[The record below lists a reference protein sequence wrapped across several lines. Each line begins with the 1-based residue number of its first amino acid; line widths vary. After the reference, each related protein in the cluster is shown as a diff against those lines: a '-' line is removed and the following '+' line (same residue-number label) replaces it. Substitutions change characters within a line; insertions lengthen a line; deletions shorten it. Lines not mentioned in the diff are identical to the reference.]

1 MRIFGINAWTDE
13 RGTTAVEFA
22 IVGPIFIAL
31 VVGILYLGLCL
42 LLVSSL
48 HFAVEDAARCRSVS
62 NATIAI
68 SPTANTDCPNIAK
81 TQAYAQNRYAGPG
94 LPQFNPTIV
103 NPPGCGY
110 LVTGSITYV
119 AQLGLTQFT
128 IPISASA
135 CYPCPPTGCT

>member
-1 MRIFGINAWTDE
+1 LTVRIVGIKAWTDE

-48 HFAVEDAARCRSVS
+48 HFAVEDAARCASVRTTVCTDP
-62 NATIAI
+62 ATTQSYAQ
-68 SPTANTDCPNIAK
+68 SRYFGPGSPSFSGPTAA
-81 TQAYAQNRYAGPG
+81 
-94 LPQFNPTIV
+94 
-103 NPPGCGY
+103 GCGQN
-110 LVTGSITYV
+110 LVQGSITYV

-135 CYPCPPTGCT
+135 CYP